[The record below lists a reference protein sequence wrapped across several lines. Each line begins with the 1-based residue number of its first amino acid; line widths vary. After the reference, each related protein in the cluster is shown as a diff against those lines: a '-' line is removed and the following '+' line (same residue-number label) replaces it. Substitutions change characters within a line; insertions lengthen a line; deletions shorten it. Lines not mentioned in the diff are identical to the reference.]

1 MDNRATRKK
10 MAYWRGQG
18 TAMPT
23 STEDTVAVVEQRRI
37 DALIASAIN
46 VRDEIIEGLCIDVA
60 SNGTA
65 RTKAVFREQVVT
77 LEGSLD
83 LFETDENHLRTFGEA
98 AVVAVT

>member
-1 MDNRATRKK
+1 
-10 MAYWRGQG
+10 MAHRRGQG

-23 STEDTVAVVEQRRI
+23 ATEDAVAAVEQRRS

-46 VRDEIIEGLCIDVA
+46 VRDESIEGLCIDVA

-77 LEGSLD
+77 LEDSPD
-83 LFETDENHLRTFGEA
+83 LFEIDENRLRTFGEA
-98 AVVAVT
+98 AVVAGT

>member
-46 VRDEIIEGLCIDVA
+46 VRDEIIEGLCIDAA
-60 SNGTA
+60 SNGPA

-98 AVVAVT
+98 AVAAVT